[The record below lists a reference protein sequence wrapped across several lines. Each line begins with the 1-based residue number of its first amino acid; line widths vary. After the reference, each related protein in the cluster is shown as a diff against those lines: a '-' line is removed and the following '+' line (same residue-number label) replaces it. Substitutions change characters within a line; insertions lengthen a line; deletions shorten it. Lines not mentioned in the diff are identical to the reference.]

1 MPKIINGI
9 RDEAIKCA
17 QELIS
22 SGEYDGFSM
31 RKIAER
37 CNIAVG
43 TLYNYF
49 ASKQDL
55 LMAVIESGFSTALD
69 RIDKECSEAKSIA
82 DGICIICTSIRS
94 FSESLTKSKTATLM
108 SGLSSLVGSDFE
120 RQVRSAIAE
129 KIEGVLDSHG
139 YTHDKSTTPAI
150 TEVIISLSARCEL
163 EIDSV
168 LVLLRRITEK
178 LERLN
183 RLEKQG

>member
-9 RDEAIKCA
+9 REEAIKCA
-17 QELIS
+17 AVLIA

-55 LMAVIESGFSTALD
+55 LMAVIESGWREALD
-69 RIDKECSEAKSIA
+69 KIDSECSGALSIA
-82 DGICIICTSIRS
+82 DGICAICTSIRS

-120 RQVRSAIAE
+120 RLVRSSIAE
-129 KIEGVLDSHG
+129 RIEAILKANG
-139 YTHDKSTTPAI
+139 YSHDKSTTPAI

-163 EIDSV
+163 ELSSV
-168 LVLLRRITEK
+168 LLMLRRITEK

-183 RLEKQG
+183 RLENQG